1 MNPAPSIVE
10 LVVESP
16 AAADVRTL
24 FPLMREIDP
33 TLDLKRWLAYARPL
47 VQRRDGR
54 AGILVARR
62 AGRRFPC
69 GAVCYHLSRDL
80 EHGVVLTAEHF
91 ITLDLLYPQAVLR
104 ALQATLEKI
113 AARLGCHAVRAIV
126 RGGRSDLAEDLR
138 RSGLD
143 KDGIMMIRPVAAN
156 SPPPEVCAE
165 QN

>member
-1 MNPAPSIVE
+1 MNPASPLVE

-104 ALQATLEKI
+104 ALQAALEKI
-113 AARLGCHAVRAIV
+113 AIRLGCHAVRAIV

-138 RSGLD
+138 RSGLG
-143 KDGIMMIRPVAAN
+143 KDGIMMVRPVAADM
-156 SPPPEVCAE
+156 PPPAARAE
-165 QN
+165 PN